1 MPEKY
6 VIYCPNCGTKYD
18 GEYRFC
24 MKCGT
29 PCAKSSPPTPS
40 VESDSDHDKP
50 QQEDSGQGTT
60 TEWVQPIF
68 SPDAVPSSYRDTQQ
82 NQLPSVQGPYIGSVS
97 DTSQPQQNTGVS
109 GQGAR
114 PYQASAIPHV
124 NISALHIWGPFAGY
138 GARRRHVGWLLDNR
152 GYKAEDLN
160 QKIYQK
166 FSERSIPG
174 TIVTKET
181 LKGRGILVENRNYFL
196 LRKGLVTTGLYVSK
210 FGQDL
215 YLSLVSYL
223 KPPVS
228 NVRIGILGVMLLF
241 WLYMSTGFA
250 SALNNSLTGLANSA
264 LGSFGSGFLGG
275 NAATPSAG
283 GLATLLCV
291 IGPLGLVNNLLLFLI
306 IAYSLW
312 KFLTEK
318 DILAGLRVNPN
329 EFNEDDLMAL
339 EKAVEQT
346 IDQSMDEIGLDFSLA
361 RETTITE
368 GRII

>member
-1 MPEKY
+1 
-6 VIYCPNCGTKYD
+6 VVYCPNCGTKYEA
-18 GEYRFC
+18 EYRFC

-29 PCAKSSPPTPS
+29 PIAQSSSPALS
-40 VESDSDHDKP
+40 VESDAALGQP
-50 QQEDSGQGTT
+50 LPEGSGQGST
-60 TEWVQPIF
+60 TEWVQPVY
-68 SPDAVPSSYRDTQQ
+68 SPDKVLSPYRDTQQ
-82 NQLPSVQGPYIGSVS
+82 NQIPSVQVPNARPVS
-97 DTSQPQQNTGVS
+97 STGQPQQYIGVS
-109 GQGAR
+109 GQSAR
-114 PYQASAIPHV
+114 PYQATAIPLV
-124 NISALHIWGPFAGY
+124 NVSAFHIWGPFAGY

-152 GYKAEDLN
+152 GDKAEDLN

-174 TIVTKET
+174 TTVTKEI
-181 LKGRGILVENRNYFL
+181 LKGRGILVENRTYFL

-228 NVRIGILGVMLLF
+228 NLRIGILVVMLLF
-241 WLYMSTGFA
+241 GLYMSTGFA
-250 SALNNSLTGLANSA
+250 SALNNSLTGFANSA
-264 LGSFGSGFLGG
+264 LGSFGSGLFGG
-275 NAATPSAG
+275 NVAEPSAG
-283 GLATLLCV
+283 GLAFLLCV
-291 IGPLGLVNNLLLFLI
+291 IGPLGLINNLLLFLI
-306 IAYSLW
+306 FAYSLW

-318 DILAGLRVNPN
+318 DILAALRVTPN

-346 IDQSMDEIGLDFSLA
+346 INQSMDEIGLDFSLA